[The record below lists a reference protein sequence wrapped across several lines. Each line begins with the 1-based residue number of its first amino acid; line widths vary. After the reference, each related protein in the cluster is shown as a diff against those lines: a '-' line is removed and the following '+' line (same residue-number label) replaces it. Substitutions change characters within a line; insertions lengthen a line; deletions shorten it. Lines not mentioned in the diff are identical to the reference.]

1 MRMKP
6 LAIVACAALAATAFT
21 ACGDD
26 DDDDNTPADTGGAVT
41 VPVDTSMTTTA
52 TS

>member
-21 ACGDD
+21 ACGD

>member
-26 DDDDNTPADTGGAVT
+26 DDDDTPADTGGAVT